1 MARDLGVLVVAAL
14 ALAGGPAALAQQVD
28 PAQLQIV
35 EGRATVTE
43 SGFVRIAGELRNNS
57 GQWVIQPRI
66 VVELRDAHG
75 RKLQSQSVATAVS
88 EDQGWG
94 SEEFVYPER
103 TWIAPGETA
112 VFEFFRDKAKLGGE
126 YGGHKLTVASAHRAE
141 NPPRM
146 ALVGFTT
153 SRDGET
159 VVARGTLKNT
169 GSVACYSAKAVLGLY
184 DPAGKLLRSESETPE
199 AAFQK
204 LLAPGQSVAFQARL
218 STDDTGPVGDVKAW
232 ADCGEK

>member
-1 MARDLGVLVVAAL
+1 MAREFGVLVVAAL
-14 ALAGGPAALAQQVD
+14 ALGGPAALAQQVD

-35 EGRATVTE
+35 EGRALVTE
-43 SGFVRIAGELRNNS
+43 AGFVRIAGELRNDT
-57 GQWVIQPRI
+57 GQWVTLPRI
-66 VVELRDAHG
+66 LVELHDAQG
-75 RKLQSQSVATAVS
+75 RKLKGSSVATAVS

-94 SEEFVYPER
+94 SEEHVYPER

-126 YGGHKLTVASAHRAE
+126 YGGHKLTVVSAHRAD

-146 ALVGFTT
+146 ALDGFAT
-153 SRDGET
+153 SRDGDAI
-159 VVARGTLKNT
+159 VARGKLRNA
-169 GSVACYSAKAVLGLY
+169 GSVPCYSAKAVLGVY
-184 DPAGKLLRSESETPE
+184 DPAGKLLRAESETPE
-199 AAFQK
+199 ATFQK
-204 LLAPGQSVAFQARL
+204 MLAPGQSVAFEARV

>member
-14 ALAGGPAALAQQVD
+14 ALAGPAALAQQVD

-35 EGRATVTE
+35 EGRAMVTE

-66 VVELRDAHG
+66 VVELRDAQG

-126 YGGHKLTVASAHRAE
+126 YGGHKLTVASAHRAV

-153 SRDGET
+153 SRDGDS
-159 VVARGTLKNT
+159 VVARGTLKNV

-184 DPAGKLLRSESETPE
+184 DPAGKLLRAESEAPE

-204 LLAPGQSVAFQARL
+204 MLAPGQSVAFQARL
-218 STDDTGPVGDVKAW
+218 STDDTGPVGDVKVW

>member
-1 MARDLGVLVVAAL
+1 MARDLGVLVVSVL
-14 ALAGGPAALAQQVD
+14 ALAGSAAALGQQVD

-43 SGFVRIAGELRNNS
+43 AGFVRIAGELRNNT
-57 GQWVIQPRI
+57 GQWVMQPRI
-66 VVELRDAHG
+66 VVELRDAKG
-75 RKLQSQSVATAVS
+75 NKLQSQSVKTAVS

-126 YGGHKLTVASAHRAE
+126 YGGHELTVVSAHRAE

-146 ALVGFTT
+146 TLVGLTT
-153 SRDGET
+153 TRDGDAL
-159 VVARGTLKNT
+159 VARGTLKNS

-184 DPAGKLLRSESETPE
+184 DPAGKLLRAESETPE

-204 LLAPGQSVAFQARL
+204 VLAPGQSVAFEARL
-218 STDDTGPVGDVKAW
+218 STDDTGPLGDVKAW